1 MRFLSFFLSS
11 FSKMI
16 AITVD
21 SQTCSLLIA
30 SKEKKRK
37 KKKGGDPACHV
48 DVKLVWFVPFFFFF
62 SRPFD
67 LVELVPFSFP
77 FPTVGS
83 DLPRACRRWRFTCWR
98 QSFHFFFFSSFF
110 FFFFPPSFCH
120 AGKQWYDKETKSFQ
134 GILFM
139 LLWSQ
144 SRWICSRRFK
154 NERGADWRKITAK
167 TKKKKP
173 AAFKPL
179 YQLSRDLNL
188 LERAFVLIPKNPF
201 CDGYLTRR
209 WKKMCVAKER
219 KRKKKRK
226 KEKTERRW
234 CQFDYDEDQPNY
246 LKITLTLDYSK
257 LQSDLLC
264 TSKSVHP
271 AIAHPSFLSSITF
284 SLWLPPSRSKL
295 QVHCFALFDVLSSF
309 LFFSFFLFFLSFI
322 LFWSW
327 NLGGALLK

>member
-1 MRFLSFFLSS
+1 MLMSSLSGLS
-11 FSKMI
+11 
-16 AITVD
+16 
-21 SQTCSLLIA
+21 L
-30 SKEKKRK
+30 
-37 KKKGGDPACHV
+37 
-48 DVKLVWFVPFFFFF
+48 FFFFF
-62 SRPFD
+62 PPFRPRRTCSLF
-67 LVELVPFSFP
+67 FSFSHR
-77 FPTVGS
+77 GIW
-83 DLPRACRRWRFTCWR
+83 LAACVSAMKVHVLAPEF
-98 QSFHFFFFSSFF
+98 SLFFFSSFF

-188 LERAFVLIPKNPF
+188 IERAFVLIPKNPF

-284 SLWLPPSRSKL
+284 SLWLPPSRSY
-295 QVHCFALFDVLSSF
+295 
-309 LFFSFFLFFLSFI
+309 FFHLWKNGDFPGKHQ
-322 LFWSW
+322 
-327 NLGGALLK
+327 LGSPNREIANFRWVCLLLRCQNTC